1 MLCSDRWGSHRKR
14 RSGFLV
20 WPKKRKK
27 KDKSVLIVKETL
39 EAWVIR
45 GDTDWCVLYE
55 VVGFTEPSYSNLFC
69 PRDRTRSLR
78 SRIGLN

>member
-1 MLCSDRWGSHRKR
+1 MTDGDRIGNGVQDFS
-14 RSGFLV
+14 SGQ
-20 WPKKRKK
+20 KKEKK

>member
-1 MLCSDRWGSHRKR
+1 MGIASETAFRISRLAK
-14 RSGFLV
+14 
-20 WPKKRKK
+20 KKRKK

>member
-1 MLCSDRWGSHRKR
+1 MTDGDRIGNGVQDFS
-14 RSGFLV
+14 SGQ
-20 WPKKRKK
+20 KKKKK